1 MGWRRRAEL
10 LGVAAQ
16 VVGNARTLA
25 VHALRHVGVGVGV
38 VNGNA
43 EPTIEQLPPAS
54 SISVAASDEQRDE
67 RARSLAHVRL
77 ASRTFRAQTQ
87 LADWCADDEVA
98 SVLRRLGVQGAERDG
113 VYDE

>member
-1 MGWRRRAEL
+1 M
-10 LGVAAQ
+10 AAQ

-54 SISVAASDEQRDE
+54 SRSVAAFDEHGKQAPD
-67 RARSLAHVRL
+67 VRL

-87 LADWCADDEVA
+87 LIDWCSDDEVA
-98 SVLRRLGVQGAERDG
+98 NTLIRLGVQGVE
-113 VYDE
+113 